1 MTERGTS
8 VARRRAFFA
17 VVAVTVGFL
26 TAGCGAVAHMTANE
40 GDPARGKEIFKMPT
54 LDGQPGCG
62 TCHTLANAGTTGTI
76 GPNLDTTFGIVRAQ
90 GFDVSTIRDV
100 VRGQIAYPETETAEG
115 GQGMPAN
122 LVTGQDAEDVA
133 DYVAECAAL
142 PQDDAQDMG
151 VTPEQPPAACG
162 G

>member
-1 MTERGTS
+1 VTELRGS
-8 VARRRAFFA
+8 LARRRAFFG
-17 VVAVTVGFL
+17 VVAVVVGCL
-26 TAGCGAVAHMTANE
+26 TAGCGAVAHMTADQ

-62 TCHTLANAGTTGTI
+62 TCHTLANAGTTGTV

-115 GQGMPAN
+115 GTGMPAN
-122 LVTGQDAEDVA
+122 LVTGQDARDVA
-133 DYVAECAAL
+133 DYVAECAQL
-142 PQDDAQDMG
+142 PAQDAKDAG
-151 VTPEQPPAACG
+151 FDTPEEPPDSCS
-162 G
+162 

>member
-1 MTERGTS
+1 M
-8 VARRRAFFA
+8 RATI
-17 VVAVTVGFL
+17 VVALAVGFL
-26 TAGCGAVAHMTANE
+26 AAGCGAVPHMTDGE
-40 GDPARGKEIFKMPT
+40 GNATRGKELFKQPT
-54 LDGQPGCG
+54 LGEGKPGCG

-90 GFDVSTIRDV
+90 GFAVSTIRDV

-133 DYVAECAAL
+133 DYVAQCSAL

-151 VTPEQPPAACG
+151 VAPDQLPAACG